1 MGQYF
6 EYNPNL
12 KKNIHEVRYTYKGNE
27 LVFNA
32 DNGVFSKDR
41 VDFGTNVL
49 LNSIPDFDGKSLILD
64 MGCGYGVIGL
74 CIAKAYPLSAITM
87 VDVNLRAVELVKEN
101 IIKNRINNANA
112 LQSNLYDELS
122 SNDCF
127 DVIISNPPI
136 RAGKNI
142 VHGVAKEGYNH
153 LKIGGKIFLVIQ
165 KKQGAPSMEKCLFE
179 VFGNVKTLAKENGY
193 FIFESIKEK

>member
-12 KKNIHEVRYTYKGNE
+12 KNNIHEVRYTFKGKE
-27 LVFNA
+27 LVFDV

-49 LNSIPDFDGKSLILD
+49 LNSIPNFEKELRILD

-74 CIAKAYPLSAITM
+74 CIAKAYPEASVTM
-87 VDVNLRAVELVKEN
+87 ADVNQRAVELTKAN
-101 IIKNRINNANA
+101 IIKNRINNANV
-112 LQSNLYDELS
+112 LLSNLYDGFNS
-122 SNDCF
+122 SDMF

-142 VHGVAKEGYNH
+142 VHGVAINGYEH
-153 LKIGGKIFLVIQ
+153 LKWGGKILLVIQ

-179 VFGNVKTLAKENGY
+179 VFGNVKTLNKENGY